1 MDFYPDL
8 LRRDTYS
15 TKTSG
20 EFYSYSSYRDNIHED
35 CQNRCVY
42 CDITIDE
49 HGGEGFHLDHF
60 RPQSTNSELINNPNN
75 LVSSCPK
82 CNYFKSDH
90 WPESYPNV
98 SFLDPF
104 EIGRVNRFVFNED
117 GSISPA
123 PDNQAIYQIKL
134 LNLNRPAR
142 IQLRRARQQFKQIR
156 ELIEYVDKE
165 MVTLVSQMELNP
177 NDSGLLPRAK
187 LCTSI
192 VSTLRGLLS

>member
-8 LRRDTYS
+8 LRRDTYP
-15 TKTSG
+15 TKTNG
-20 EFYSYSSYRDNIHED
+20 NFYSYSSYRDNIHED

-60 RPQSTNSELINNPNN
+60 KPQSTNSELINDPNN

-90 WPESYPNV
+90 WPDSYPNV

-104 EIGRVNRFVFNED
+104 EVGRVNRLVFNVD

-123 PDNQAIYQIKL
+123 VDNQAIYQIEL

-142 IQLRRARQQFKQIR
+142 IQLRRFRLQSKQICELVNYLDR
-156 ELIEYVDKE
+156 EFQEI
-165 MVTLVSQMELNP
+165 VSQMEL
-177 NDSGLLPRAK
+177 DSSEIKLLPRAK
-187 LCTSI
+187 LCS
-192 VSTLRGLLS
+192 SLMSELNELLS